1 MKILL
6 LVDGSSFLYRAF
18 HAMPDLR
25 NRHGEPTGAIYGVL
39 NMLRKLRNDYPADY
53 SLCVFDAKGKTFR
66 DDWYPEYKAHR
77 PDMPA
82 DLVQQIEPL
91 HQAIAASGW
100 NILMLE
106 GVEADD
112 VIGTLAQQA
121 RDGVRCVIATGDK
134 DLAQLVNER
143 VTLIN
148 TMSNE
153 TLDVAGVNAKFG
165 VPPERIVDYLTLTGD
180 TVDNVPGVE
189 KVGPKTAVKWLTQ
202 YGTLDNLMQHA
213 DEIGG
218 VVGENLR
225 KALDWLPQARR
236 LITVKC
242 DVELP
247 QTYSELIPPAADK
260 EQLRS
265 LFERFEFKTWLREVN
280 GAVSSTGDLSPSGL
294 RTFGEAVGHHAAS
307 PLRGLRELNTPQQTP
322 SPLQGEGGGGGR
334 ARTES
339 TLSPLRQVQDRP
351 SFSLQGRGGDG
362 VHQDLSGDPPTR
374 TDSAHYETI
383 LTEAQLDTWLEKI
396 LAAELVCVDTETT
409 GLDMM
414 NAQLV
419 GMSFAITPHQ
429 AAYLP
434 LAHIYPGAPDQL
446 NRAHALHK
454 LKHWLESKQ
463 HHKLGQNL
471 KYDMH
476 IFANHGIALAGI
488 HEDTLLQSYVLESH
502 KPHDMDNLALRHLNV
517 KTISFAEV
525 AGKGAKQ
532 ICFDQV
538 DLDTATHYAAEDADI
553 TLQLHQNLSPQIEAQ
568 SGLQHVYRDIEMPS
582 MHVLYTMER
591 NGVLLDCALL
601 QIQSRE
607 LGEKLIALEAKA
619 HEAAGQPFNLNSP
632 KQIQEILFD
641 KLGLPVVKKT
651 PSGTPST
658 DEEVLQELA
667 LDYPLP
673 KLLLEYRGMAKL
685 KSTYT
690 DKLPLEV
697 DRETG
702 RVHTSYSQAVAVTGR
717 LASSDPN
724 LQNIPIRSAE
734 GRRIREAFIAPSGSR
749 IMSADYSQIELR
761 IMAHLSGDAGLLQAF
776 ANNEDIHRHT
786 AAEIFMVAPTE
797 VSSEQ
802 RRYAKV
808 INFGLIYGMSA
819 FGLAKQLGI
828 ERGAAQAYIDRYFA
842 RYPGVADY
850 MLRTREQAK
859 RQGYVETVFGRR
871 LWLPEINSSNGQ
883 RRQGAERA
891 AINAPMQGTAA
902 DLIKLAMIKV
912 QHWLESEKLQSR
924 LIMQV
929 HDELVLEVPQAELH
943 LVKEMLPRLMCGV
956 ADLQV
961 PLLVELGEGK
971 NWDEA
976 H

>member
-1 MKILL
+1 MKTNEVSLGKTLL

-25 NRHGEPTGAIYGVL
+25 NREGLPTGAIYGVL
-39 NMLRKLRNDYPADY
+39 NMLRKLRHDFPADY
-53 SLCVFDAKGKTFR
+53 ILCVFDAKGKTFR

-77 PDMPA
+77 PAMPD
-82 DLVQQIEPL
+82 DLARQIEPL

-100 NILMLE
+100 NLLMLE

-112 VIGTLAQQA
+112 VIGTLARQA
-121 RDGVRCVIATGDK
+121 TQDGVRCIVATGDK
-134 DLAQLVNER
+134 DLAQLVNEH

-148 TMSNE
+148 TMNNE
-153 TLDVAGVNAKFG
+153 TLDVPGVNAKFG
-165 VPPERIVDYLTLTGD
+165 VPPERILDYLTLTGD
-180 TVDNVPGVE
+180 AVDNVPGVE
-189 KVGPKTAVKWLTQ
+189 KVGPKTAVKWLAQ

-213 DEIGG
+213 NEIGG

-225 KALDWLPQARR
+225 RALDWLPQARR
-236 LITVKC
+236 LLTVKC

-247 QTYSELIPPAADK
+247 QPYSELAPPPPDT

-265 LFERFEFKTWLREVN
+265 LYEHFEFKTWLREI
-280 GAVSSTGDLSPSGL
+280 GAPSPSQ
-294 RTFGEAVGHHAAS
+294 GEGWDGGNVRKVS
-307 PLRGLRELNTPQQTP
+307 TP
-322 SPLQGEGGGGGR
+322 SLTLPLQGGGN
-334 ARTES
+334 
-339 TLSPLRQVQDRP
+339 
-351 SFSLQGRGGDG
+351 G
-362 VHQDLSGDPPTR
+362 VAHQDMFGTEPTR
-374 TDSAHYETI
+374 TDNVHYETI
-383 LTEAQLDTWLEKI
+383 LTEARLDAWLEKL

-409 GLDMM
+409 GLDVM

-419 GMSFAITPHQ
+419 GISFAITPHH

-434 LAHIYPGAPDQL
+434 LAHRYPGAPDQL
-446 NRAHALHK
+446 NRAVALQK
-454 LKHWLESKQ
+454 LQPWLESERHK
-463 HHKLGQNL
+463 KLGQNL
-471 KYDMH
+471 KYDLH
-476 IFANHGIALAGI
+476 IFTNHGIALAGI
-488 HEDTLLQSYVLESH
+488 HDDTLLQSYVLESH

-517 KTISFAEV
+517 KTISYAEV
-525 AGKGAKQ
+525 VGKGAKQ

-538 DLDTATHYAAEDADI
+538 DLDTATRYAAEDADI
-553 TLQLHQNLSPQIEAQ
+553 TLQLHQALAPQIEAQ
-568 SGLQHVYRDIEMPS
+568 QGLQHVYRDIELPS

-591 NGVLLDCALL
+591 NGVLLDCELL
-601 QIQSRE
+601 KIQSRE
-607 LGEKLIALEAKA
+607 LGEKLIALEARA

-632 KQIQEILFD
+632 KQLREILFD
-641 KLGLPVVKKT
+641 KLGLPVKKKT
-651 PSGTPST
+651 PGGDPST

-673 KLLLEYRGMAKL
+673 KILLDYRGMAKL

-690 DKLPLEV
+690 DKLPQMV
-697 DRETG
+697 DRKTG

-724 LQNIPIRSAE
+724 LQNIPVRTAE
-734 GRRIREAFIAPSGSR
+734 GRRIREAFIAPQGSR
-749 IMSADYSQIELR
+749 IVSADYSQIELR

-776 ANNEDIHRHT
+776 ANNEDIHRAT
-786 AAEIFMVAPTE
+786 AAEIFMVAPAE
-797 VSSEQ
+797 VDSEQ

-808 INFGLIYGMSA
+808 INFGLIYGMSS

-850 MLRTREQAK
+850 MQRTREQAK
-859 RQGYVETVFGRR
+859 QQGYVETVFGRR
-871 LWLPEINSSNGQ
+871 LWLPEINASNGMK
-883 RRQGAERA
+883 RQGAERA

-912 QHWLESEKLQSR
+912 QHWLETEKLHSR

-929 HDELVLEVPQAELH
+929 HDELVLEVPEAELH
-943 LVKEMLPRLMCGV
+943 LVKDMLPRLMCGV
-956 ADLQV
+956 AELNV

>member
-1 MKILL
+1 VSFDKTLPSKDGKTLL

-39 NMLRKLRNDYPADY
+39 NMLRKLRHDYPANY

-66 DDWYPEYKAHR
+66 DELYPQYKAHR
-77 PDMPA
+77 PSMPD
-82 DLVQQIEPL
+82 DLAQQIEPL
-91 HQAIAASGW
+91 HQAIAAAGW
-100 NILMLE
+100 NILAQE

-112 VIGTLAQQA
+112 VIGTLVQQA
-121 RDGVRCVIATGDK
+121 AQDGARSIVATGDK
-134 DLAQLVNER
+134 DLAQLVNEH
-143 VTLIN
+143 VTLVN

-153 TLDVAGVNAKFG
+153 TLDVPGVSAKFG

-180 TVDNVPGVE
+180 VVDNVPGVE
-189 KVGPKTAVKWLTQ
+189 KVGPKTAAKWLGK
-202 YGTLDNLMQHA
+202 YGTLDNLLQHA

-225 KALDWLPQARR
+225 KAIGWLPQARR
-236 LITVKC
+236 LLTVKC
-242 DVELP
+242 DVQLP
-247 QTYSELIPPAADK
+247 LAYSELVAPSPDK
-260 EQLRS
+260 KKLRE
-265 LFERFEFKTWLREVN
+265 LFERFEFKSWLREIN
-280 GAVSSTGDLSPSGL
+280 
-294 RTFGEAVGHHAAS
+294 GEAVAMGSDTAGDSDRRPEAA
-307 PLRGLRELNTPQQTP
+307 EP
-322 SPLQGEGGGGGR
+322 S
-334 ARTES
+334 
-339 TLSPLRQVQDRP
+339 
-351 SFSLQGRGGDG
+351 
-362 VHQDLSGDPPTR
+362 DLEPTR
-374 TDSAHYETI
+374 TDNAVYEAI
-383 LTEAQLDTWLEKI
+383 LTEAQLDSWLKEI
-396 LAAELVCVDTETT
+396 LAAELVSVDTETT

-419 GMSFAITPHQ
+419 GISFAIKPHR

-434 LAHIYPGAPDQL
+434 LAHVYPGAPDQL
-446 NRAHALHK
+446 DRKHALNK
-454 LKHWLESKQ
+454 LKLWLESNR

-471 KYDMH
+471 KYDTH
-476 IFANHGIALAGI
+476 IFANHGIRLCGI
-488 HEDTLLQSYVLESH
+488 HDDTLLQSYVLESH

-517 KTISFAEV
+517 KTISYAEV

-532 ICFDQV
+532 LCFDQV
-538 DLDTATHYAAEDADI
+538 DIGIATRYAAEDADI
-553 TLQLHQNLSPQIEAQ
+553 TLQLHQKLSPQIAAQ
-568 SGLQHVYRDIEMPS
+568 QGLEHVYRNIELPS

-591 NGVLLDCALL
+591 NGVLLDTALL

-607 LGEKLIALEAKA
+607 LGEKLVALEARA

-651 PSGTPST
+651 PSGSPST

-673 KLLLEYRGMAKL
+673 KILLEYRGMAKL

-690 DKLPLEV
+690 DKLPLSV

-717 LASSDPN
+717 LASNDPN

-734 GRRIREAFIAPSGSR
+734 GRRIREAFIAPAGSS
-749 IMSADYSQIELR
+749 IVSADYSQIELR
-761 IMAHLSGDAGLLQAF
+761 IMAHLSGDEGLLRAF
-776 ANNEDIHRHT
+776 ANNEDIHRAT
-786 AAEIFMVAPTE
+786 AAEIFMVAPGE

-828 ERGAAQAYIDRYFA
+828 ERSAAQAYIERYFA

-850 MLRTREQAK
+850 MQRTREQA
-859 RQGYVETVFGRR
+859 RQQGHVETVFGRR
-871 LWLPEINSSNGQ
+871 LWLPEINSSNGM

-902 DLIKLAMIKV
+902 DLIKLAMIAV
-912 QHWLESEKLQSR
+912 QHWLETDKLLSR

-943 LVKEMLPRLMCGV
+943 MVKEMLPKLMCGV
-956 ADLQV
+956 AELKV
-961 PLLVELGEGK
+961 PLQVELGEGK

>member
-1 MKILL
+1 VSFDKTLLSVDGKTLPSVGGKTLL

-39 NMLRKLRNDYPADY
+39 NMLRKLRHDYPADY
-53 SLCVFDAKGKTFR
+53 SLCVFDTKGKTFR

-77 PDMPA
+77 PSMPD
-82 DLVQQIEPL
+82 DLALQIEPL
-91 HQAIAASGW
+91 HQAIAAAGW
-100 NILMLE
+100 NILAQE

-112 VIGTLAQQA
+112 VIGTLVQQA
-121 RDGVRCVIATGDK
+121 AQDGAHSIVATGDK
-134 DLAQLVNER
+134 DLAQLVNAH
-143 VTLIN
+143 VTLVN

-153 TLDVAGVNAKFG
+153 TLDVPGVNTKFG

-180 TVDNVPGVE
+180 VVDNVPGVE
-189 KVGPKTAVKWLTQ
+189 KVGPKTAVKWLAQ
-202 YGTLDNLMQHA
+202 YGTLDNLLQHA
-213 DEIGG
+213 EEIGG

-225 KALDWLPQARR
+225 KAIDWLPQARR
-236 LITVKC
+236 LLTVKC
-242 DVELP
+242 DVQLP
-247 QTYSELIPPAADK
+247 VAYSELVPPSPDK
-260 EQLRS
+260 EKLRN
-265 LFERFEFKTWLREVN
+265 LFERFEFKSWLREIN
-280 GAVSSTGDLSPSGL
+280 
-294 RTFGEAVGHHAAS
+294 GEAVTKGNKPAGAM
-307 PLRGLRELNTPQQTP
+307 
-322 SPLQGEGGGGGR
+322 GR
-334 ARTES
+334 KPVVPES
-339 TLSPLRQVQDRP
+339 
-351 SFSLQGRGGDG
+351 
-362 VHQDLSGDPPTR
+362 SGIEPTR
-374 TDSAHYETI
+374 TDNALYETI
-383 LTEAQLDTWLEKI
+383 STEAQLDSWLKQI
-396 LAAELVCVDTETT
+396 LAADLVCVDTETT

-419 GMSFAITPHQ
+419 GISFAITPHH

-434 LAHIYPGAPDQL
+434 LAHVYPGAPDQL
-446 NRAHALHK
+446 DRAYALHK
-454 LKHWLESKQ
+454 LKNWLESKQ

-488 HEDTLLQSYVLESH
+488 AEDTLLQSYVLESH

-538 DLDTATHYAAEDADI
+538 DIDIATRYAAEDADI
-553 TLQLHQNLSPQIEAQ
+553 TLQLHQSLSPQIAAQ

-591 NGVLLDCALL
+591 NGVLLDSALL

-607 LGEKLIALEAKA
+607 LGEKLIALEARA

-673 KLLLEYRGMAKL
+673 KILLEYRGMAKL

-690 DKLPLEV
+690 DKLPQVV
-697 DRETG
+697 DYSTG

-724 LQNIPIRSAE
+724 LQNIPVRTAE
-734 GRRIREAFIAPSGSR
+734 GRRIREAFIAPPGSR
-749 IMSADYSQIELR
+749 MVSADYSQIELR
-761 IMAHLSGDAGLLQAF
+761 IMAHLSGDAGLLDAF
-776 ANNEDIHRHT
+776 ANKQDIHRAT
-786 AAEIFMVAPTE
+786 AAEIFMVAPAE

-828 ERGAAQAYIDRYFA
+828 ERSAAQAYIERYFA

-850 MLRTREQAK
+850 MQRTREQAK
-859 RQGYVETVFGRR
+859 QQGYVETVFGRR
-871 LWLPEINSSNGQ
+871 LWLPEINSSNGM

-902 DLIKLAMIKV
+902 DLIKLAMIAV
-912 QHWLESEKLQSR
+912 QHWLESGILLMEPLAIRLGGQTTLAKPLVMAGHPTEKLHSK

-943 LVKEMLPRLMCGV
+943 LVKEMLPKLMCGV
-956 ADLQV
+956 AELKV

>member
-1 MKILL
+1 MTTNEASFAKTSPSEDGKRLL

-39 NMLRKLRNDYPADY
+39 NMLRKLRHDYPADY

-66 DDWYPEYKAHR
+66 DDWYPQYKANR
-77 PDMPA
+77 PAMPD
-82 DLVQQIEPL
+82 DLVRQIEPL

-100 NILMLE
+100 NIMMLE

-112 VIGTLAQQA
+112 VIGTLVQQAA
-121 RDGVRCVIATGDK
+121 RDGAHSIIATGDK
-134 DLAQLVNER
+134 DLAQLVNTH

-153 TLDVAGVNAKFG
+153 TLDVPGVNAKFG

-180 TVDNVPGVE
+180 TVDNVPGVD
-189 KVGPKTAVKWLTQ
+189 KVGPKTAVKWLAQ
-202 YGTLDNLMQHA
+202 YGTLDNLVQHA
-213 DEIGG
+213 AEIGG

-242 DVELP
+242 DVEVP
-247 QTYSELIPPAADK
+247 QTYSQLAPPPADK

-265 LFERFEFKTWLREVN
+265 LFERFEFKSWLREI
-280 GAVSSTGDLSPSGL
+280 G
-294 RTFGEAVGHHAAS
+294 
-307 PLRGLRELNTPQQTP
+307 TP
-322 SPLQGEGGGGGR
+322 SPGQGEGWDGGNIR
-334 ARTES
+334 NAS
-339 TLSPLRQVQDRP
+339 TPSLTRPLQ
-351 SFSLQGRGGDG
+351 RGGNG
-362 VHQDLSGDPPTR
+362 AANQDMFGTEPTR

-383 LTEAQLDTWLEKI
+383 LTETQLDAWLEKI
-396 LAAELVCVDTETT
+396 LAIDLVCVDTETT

-414 NAQLV
+414 NAKLV
-419 GMSFAITPHQ
+419 GMSFAIQPHH

-434 LAHIYPGAPDQL
+434 LAHVYPGAPDQL
-446 NRAHALHK
+446 ERGHVLAK
-454 LKHWLESKQ
+454 LRHWLESSGHK
-463 HHKLGQNL
+463 KLGQNL

-476 IFANHGIALAGI
+476 IFANHGITLAGI
-488 HEDTLLQSYVLESH
+488 HDDTLLQSYVLESH

-517 KTISFAEV
+517 KTISFSEV

-538 DLDTATHYAAEDADI
+538 DISTAAHYAAEDADI
-553 TLQLHQNLSPQIEAQ
+553 TLQLYQNLSPQIEAQ
-568 SGLQHVYRDIEMPS
+568 SSLQHVYRDIEMPS

-591 NGVLLDCALL
+591 NGVLLDSALL

-607 LGEKLIALEAKA
+607 LGEKLVALEARA

-673 KLLLEYRGMAKL
+673 KILLEYRGMAKL

-690 DKLPLEV
+690 DKLPLVV

-724 LQNIPIRSAE
+724 LQNIPVRSAE
-734 GRRIREAFIAPSGSR
+734 GRRIREAFIAPPGSR
-749 IMSADYSQIELR
+749 IVSADYSQIELR
-761 IMAHLSGDAGLLQAF
+761 IMAHLSGDAGLLTAF

-786 AAEIFMVAPTE
+786 AAEIFMVAPAE
-797 VSSEQ
+797 VSGEQ

-828 ERGAAQAYIDRYFA
+828 ERSAAQAYIERYFA

-850 MLRTREQAK
+850 MQRTREQA
-859 RQGYVETVFGRR
+859 RQQGYVETVFGRR
-871 LWLPEINSSNGQ
+871 LWLPEINSGNGM

-912 QHWLESEKLQSR
+912 QHWLEQEKLLSK

-943 LVKEMLPRLMCGV
+943 MVKEMLPKLMCGI
-956 ADLQV
+956 AELKV

-976 H
+976 HY

>member
-1 MKILL
+1 
-6 LVDGSSFLYRAF
+6 
-18 HAMPDLR
+18 
-25 NRHGEPTGAIYGVL
+25 
-39 NMLRKLRNDYPADY
+39 
-53 SLCVFDAKGKTFR
+53 
-66 DDWYPEYKAHR
+66 
-77 PDMPA
+77 
-82 DLVQQIEPL
+82 
-91 HQAIAASGW
+91 
-100 NILMLE
+100 
-106 GVEADD
+106 
-112 VIGTLAQQA
+112 
-121 RDGVRCVIATGDK
+121 
-134 DLAQLVNER
+134 
-143 VTLIN
+143 
-148 TMSNE
+148 
-153 TLDVAGVNAKFG
+153 
-165 VPPERIVDYLTLTGD
+165 
-180 TVDNVPGVE
+180 VDNVPGVE
-189 KVGPKTAVKWLTQ
+189 KVGPKTAVKWLAQ
-202 YGTLDNLMQHA
+202 YGTLDNVVQHA
-213 DEIGG
+213 SEIGG

-242 DVELP
+242 DVVLP
-247 QTYSELIPPAADK
+247 QPYSELIPPLPDK
-260 EQLRS
+260 EQLRR
-265 LFERFEFKTWLREVN
+265 LYEHFEFKTWLRELD
-280 GAVSSTGDLSPSGL
+280 GGKDSGSAPAVSRGREAADPAPSH
-294 RTFGEAVGHHAAS
+294 GHHE
-307 PLRGLRELNTPQQTP
+307 P
-322 SPLQGEGGGGGR
+322 
-334 ARTES
+334 ART
-339 TLSPLRQVQDRP
+339 DN
-351 SFSLQGRGGDG
+351 
-362 VHQDLSGDPPTR
+362 
-374 TDSAHYETI
+374 AHYETI
-383 LTEAQLDTWLEKI
+383 LTETQLAAWLEKI
-396 LAAELVCVDTETT
+396 LAADLVCVDTETT

-434 LAHIYPGAPDQL
+434 LAHVYPGAPDQL
-446 NRAHALHK
+446 DRAQVLAK
-454 LKHWLESKQ
+454 LRPWLESAK
-463 HHKLGQNL
+463 HKKLGQNL
-471 KYDMH
+471 KFDMH

-488 HEDTLLQSYVLESH
+488 HDDTLLQSYVLESH
-502 KPHDMDNLALRHLNV
+502 KPHDMDNLALRHLHV
-517 KTISFAEV
+517 KTISFADV

-532 ICFDQV
+532 IGFDQV
-538 DLDTATHYAAEDADI
+538 DIATAAHYAAEDADI
-553 TLQLHQNLSPQIEAQ
+553 TLQLHQKLSPQIAAQ
-568 SGLQHVYRDIEMPS
+568 KGLQHVYRDIEMPS

-591 NGVLLDCALL
+591 NGVLLDSALL
-601 QIQSRE
+601 QVQSRE
-607 LGEKLIALEAKA
+607 LGEKLIALEARA

-673 KLLLEYRGMAKL
+673 KILLEYRGMAKL

-690 DKLPLEV
+690 DKLPLSV
-697 DRETG
+697 DRATG

-717 LASSDPN
+717 LASNDPN

-734 GRRIREAFIAPSGSR
+734 GRRIREAFIAPPGSR
-749 IMSADYSQIELR
+749 IVSADYSQIELR
-761 IMAHLSGDAGLLQAF
+761 IMAHLSGDAGLLKAF
-776 ANNEDIHRHT
+776 ANNEDIHRAT
-786 AAEIFMVAPTE
+786 AAEIFMVAPAD
-797 VSSEQ
+797 VSNEQ

-819 FGLAKQLGI
+819 FGLAKQLGVERSAANAYI
-828 ERGAAQAYIDRYFA
+828 ERYFT
-842 RYPGVADY
+842 RYPGVKNY
-850 MLRTREQAK
+850 MDSTREQA
-859 RQGYVETVFGRR
+859 RQQGYVETVFGRR

-912 QHWLESEKLQSR
+912 QHWLETEKLRSR

-956 ADLQV
+956 AELQV